1 MNNNSRNLN
10 YSKINYNITTKNLE
24 DHTTQKIIKQLKR
37 NELELTKDLS
47 KLIQNEKM
55 IKDKSY
61 LQFLNENPKNANL
74 EKKKLQL
81 ELKKIYENKNM
92 YMSRLNE
99 IKYRINSIE
108 DKYNKDT
115 GIYSTKCKEKLTTFL
130 HNQIN
135 IKKNDKVNAR
145 LKMLQE
151 QNNKLLLN
159 MNTDVEN
166 RIKQKEEK
174 LNLEEKQKNEN
185 YLKLLEKMRSEEKN
199 EILKRKNKINEE
211 KEKVEE
217 YINKRLEVK
226 EYLYQKK
233 NSEFNKKMKK
243 IISEE
248 NQKRKNNMQ
257 SMELSNM
264 NDFIKNY
271 EIIKVKKHLELEKKS
286 KFLKKS
292 WSERG
297 IMISKYKNELSNLI
311 DEEEKNRKLERQMIL
326 DKKMSMKN
334 KQIDYSKKFE
344 NNLIMDYKQNNIYKD
359 DTMKKIKNKYNKK
372 DEYKPN
378 LKLKSLNNYCNSI
391 RKKLLTKKSTE
402 SKNIL
407 NIKPN
412 HIDLTKNQNSFNIIK
427 TPNLKLPNLS
437 TNNQN
442 QISNK
447 DIKFTKL
454 EKNPKVYKLKKNDEI
469 QNLIDKNGIN
479 AITLEMVN
487 SKLENLKEKKEQ
499 KDLLLKYQGGIASNP
514 DLGEEV
520 CDMLIDS
527 MNAKMSLMDEMKRLV
542 KKGNKKNL
550 VDRGT
555 GINDYRND
563 DENEEEKEDEEDEN

>member
-10 YSKINYNITTKNLE
+10 YSKINYNITTKNSE
-24 DHTTQKIIKQLKR
+24 DHTTQKILKQLKR

-92 YMSRLNE
+92 YMCRLNE

-135 IKKNDKVNAR
+135 IKKNDKINAR
-145 LKMLQE
+145 LKMLKE

-159 MNTDVEN
+159 MNTDVEKK
-166 RIKQKEEK
+166 IKQKEEK

-185 YLKLLEKMRSEEKN
+185 YLKFLEKMRSEEKS

-217 YINKRLEVK
+217 YINKKLEVK

-233 NSEFNKKMKK
+233 NSEFNRKMKK

-297 IMISKYKNELSNLI
+297 MMISKYKNKLSNLI

-402 SKNIL
+402 SKNLL

-563 DENEEEKEDEEDEN
+563 NENEENEEEEDEN

>member
-10 YSKINYNITTKNLE
+10 YSKINYNITTKNSE
-24 DHTTQKIIKQLKR
+24 DHTTQKILKQLKR

-264 NDFIKNY
+264 NEFIKNY

-297 IMISKYKNELSNLI
+297 MMISKYKNELSNLI

-391 RKKLLTKKSTE
+391 RKKILTKKSTE

-412 HIDLTKNQNSFNIIK
+412 HIDLTKNPNSFNIIK

-563 DENEEEKEDEEDEN
+563 NENEEKEEEEDEN

>member
-10 YSKINYNITTKNLE
+10 YSKINYNITTKNSE
-24 DHTTQKIIKQLKR
+24 DHTTQKILKQLKR

-99 IKYRINSIE
+99 IKYRINAIE

-159 MNTDVEN
+159 MNTDVEK

-174 LNLEEKQKNEN
+174 LNLEQKQKNEN
-185 YLKLLEKMRSEEKN
+185 NLKLLEKMRSEEKS
-199 EILKRKNKINEE
+199 EILKRKNRINEE

-233 NSEFNKKMKK
+233 NSEFNRKMKK

-297 IMISKYKNELSNLI
+297 MMISKYKNELSNLI

-359 DTMKKIKNKYNKK
+359 DTMKKIKNKYYKK

-555 GINDYRND
+555 GINEYRND

>member
-1 MNNNSRNLN
+1 M
-10 YSKINYNITTKNLE
+10 KKKKKQKNIL
-24 DHTTQKIIKQLKR
+24 I
-37 NELELTKDLS
+37 KDL
-47 KLIQNEKM
+47 
-55 IKDKSY
+55 
-61 LQFLNENPKNANL
+61 
-74 EKKKLQL
+74 KKK
-81 ELKKIYENKNM
+81 N
-92 YMSRLNE
+92 
-99 IKYRINSIE
+99 
-108 DKYNKDT
+108 
-115 GIYSTKCKEKLTTFL
+115 
-130 HNQIN
+130 IN

-159 MNTDVEN
+159 MNTDVEK

-185 YLKLLEKMRSEEKN
+185 YLKFLEKMRSEEKS

-217 YINKRLEVK
+217 YINKKLEVK

-233 NSEFNKKMKK
+233 NSEFNRKMKK

-297 IMISKYKNELSNLI
+297 MMISKYKNELSNLI

-412 HIDLTKNQNSFNIIK
+412 HIDLTKNKNSFNIIK

-437 TNNQN
+437 INNQN

-563 DENEEEKEDEEDEN
+563 NENEENEEEEDEN

>member
-1 MNNNSRNLN
+1 
-10 YSKINYNITTKNLE
+10 
-24 DHTTQKIIKQLKR
+24 
-37 NELELTKDLS
+37 
-47 KLIQNEKM
+47 
-55 IKDKSY
+55 
-61 LQFLNENPKNANL
+61 
-74 EKKKLQL
+74 
-81 ELKKIYENKNM
+81 
-92 YMSRLNE
+92 
-99 IKYRINSIE
+99 
-108 DKYNKDT
+108 
-115 GIYSTKCKEKLTTFL
+115 
-130 HNQIN
+130 
-135 IKKNDKVNAR
+135 
-145 LKMLQE
+145 
-151 QNNKLLLN
+151 
-159 MNTDVEN
+159 
-166 RIKQKEEK
+166 
-174 LNLEEKQKNEN
+174 
-185 YLKLLEKMRSEEKN
+185 
-199 EILKRKNKINEE
+199 
-211 KEKVEE
+211 
-217 YINKRLEVK
+217 
-226 EYLYQKK
+226 
-233 NSEFNKKMKK
+233 
-243 IISEE
+243 
-248 NQKRKNNMQ
+248 
-257 SMELSNM
+257 M

-297 IMISKYKNELSNLI
+297 MMISKYKNELSNLI

-344 NNLIMDYKQNNIYKD
+344 NNLIMDYKQNNLYKD

-555 GINDYRND
+555 GINEYRND
-563 DENEEEKEDEEDEN
+563 NEKEEENEEEEDEN

>member
-10 YSKINYNITTKNLE
+10 YSKINYNITTKNSE
-24 DHTTQKIIKQLKR
+24 DHTTQKILKQLKR

-99 IKYRINSIE
+99 IKYRIDSIE

-297 IMISKYKNELSNLI
+297 MMISKYKNELSNLI

-555 GINDYRND
+555 GINEYRND
-563 DENEEEKEDEEDEN
+563 NENEEKEEEEDEN

>member
-10 YSKINYNITTKNLE
+10 YSKINYNITTKNSE

-297 IMISKYKNELSNLI
+297 MMISKYKNGLSNLI

-563 DENEEEKEDEEDEN
+563 NENEEKEEEEDEN